1 VSIHGSVRVR
11 RVWLNVRVTVVGQ
24 YGADRGRFAD
34 ALISHTPS
42 NCRSRAMRHIV
53 SPSDISL

>member
-1 VSIHGSVRVR
+1 MSIHGSVRVR

-34 ALISHTPS
+34 AY
-42 NCRSRAMRHIV
+42 N
-53 SPSDISL
+53 